1 MGMSPE
7 ARRRL
12 DERFGQRVERR
23 RQDHA
28 ANWEHAV
35 RVGQGLGLGDPL
47 GIYHTEVFP
56 PLGARRVLWL
66 VAPAVAYVAGVVLL
80 VLWNPDRA
88 LPFIGVLPF
97 LVGPYVVVCVLITR
111 RRRFTRWLYAY
122 GGGFAEVD
130 PDGPPRPVRW
140 DEITDAVDAWRHDGG
155 ESVSSWAYDG
165 FLLTTAGGRT
175 VPVTAKYENALDP
188 YAPIGGMIA
197 ALMPAEVGAAIP
209 RFPTIAGLI
218 VDRAV
223 IPVVERQ
230 AGAVRGGAVLTRG
243 GVRVTRDGIAGPKDT
258 TVTPWAAIDRI
269 ELRPGRVKVRPVA
282 GKARTY
288 TDHRAGSGYSVL
300 CRVLLALGVTA
311 SYEARG

>member
-1 MGMSPE
+1 MSAG
-7 ARRRL
+7 ARQRL
-12 DERFGQRVERR
+12 DERFRRRVEQR

-47 GIYHTEVFP
+47 GIYHTEVLP

-66 VAPAVAYVAGVVLL
+66 ASPAVLYVVGVVLL

-88 LPFIGVLPF
+88 LPFMGVLPC
-97 LVGPYVVVCVLITR
+97 LVGPYVVVCTLITR

-130 PDGPPRPVRW
+130 PDGQPRPVRW
-140 DEITDAVDAWRHDGG
+140 DEVTDAVDAWSRDGG
-155 ESVSSWAYDG
+155 ESESTWADDG
-165 FLLTTAGGRT
+165 FQLTTADGRT
-175 VPVTAKYENALDP
+175 VPITAKYSNALDP

-197 ALMPAEVGAAIP
+197 ALVPAEVGAAIP
-209 RFPTIAGLI
+209 RFPTIAALI

-223 IPVVERQ
+223 TPVVTRQ

-243 GVRVTRDGIAGPKDT
+243 GVRVTRDGIAGPKDAT
-258 TVTPWAAIDRI
+258 ATPWAAIDRV
-269 ELRPGRVKVRPVA
+269 ELRPGRVKVHPVA

-288 TDHRAGSGYSVL
+288 TDHRDGSGYAVL
-300 CRVLLALGVTA
+300 CRVLLALGVSA
-311 SYEARG
+311 SFEPRG